1 MALTRSVGIRLPIA
15 EITNGNYVETS
26 GQWESNYVDSEK
38 YGKITRVVL
47 YGIISS
53 KYANLVKEFSAYTVD
68 DLTGEIRVVGF
79 KGMSK
84 IMNEFE
90 KDDIVL
96 IVGKIKKDQKNEL
109 YISPEIIK
117 KVNIDNLILN
127 TIENF

>member
-1 MALTRSVGIRLPIA
+1 MALTRSVGIRLPIS
-15 EITNGNYVETS
+15 EIKNGNYIETS
-26 GQWESNYVDSEK
+26 GQWESNYIESEK

-53 KYANLVKEFSAYTVD
+53 KYTNLVKEFSAYTID
-68 DLTGEIRVVGF
+68 DLTEEVRIVGF
-79 KGMSK
+79 KGISK

-96 IVGKIKKDQKNEL
+96 IIGKVKKDKENEI

-117 KVNIDNLILN
+117 NVSIDNMILN